1 MVRWDKLTLLFNKQI
16 YEFITYCY
24 KASIKGGW
32 TVGKL
37 SRIGVLTGGG
47 DCPGLNAV
55 IRAVTKS
62 AISKYGIEVVGFLD
76 GFRGLVENNYIPLDL
91 KMISGI
97 GYRGGTILGSS
108 NRDDP
113 FNFLSFKDDQE
124 IFSDQ
129 SDRAISHLNDLGL
142 DGLIVIGGDGSLSI
156 ADHFYEKGI
165 NIVGVPKTIDNDLSA
180 TDVTFGFNTAVD
192 TASEAL
198 DRLHTT
204 AESHHRVMILEVMG
218 RYAGWIGL
226 HAGISGGAH
235 VILIPEIP
243 YQIESIINKIRQRQ
257 WHDKKFSI
265 IVVAE
270 GAKPLGGELVI
281 QKLVP
286 ESHDPIRLGGIGNQL
301 AQQIEKLSN
310 IETRVTVLGHLQ
322 RGGSPIP
329 YDRILSVRY
338 GVAAVEALVNG
349 EYGTMVSL
357 QGQNIITVP
366 IQEAIKEQKK
376 VNPQSGMVEAAR
388 AIDISFGDE
397 TGGER

>member
-1 MVRWDKLTLLFNKQI
+1 MKKI
-16 YEFITYCY
+16 
-24 KASIKGGW
+24 
-32 TVGKL
+32 

-47 DCPGLNAV
+47 DCPGLNGV

-62 AISKYGIEVVGFLD
+62 AISKYGMEVVGFLD
-76 GFRGLVENNYIPLDL
+76 GFKGLVENSYIHLDL
-91 KMISGI
+91 KTISGI

-108 NRDDP
+108 NRDNP
-113 FNFLSFKDDQE
+113 FNFMAFKDGE
-124 IFSDQ
+124 NTFSDQ
-129 SDRAISHLNDLGL
+129 SDRAIFHLNELGL

-156 ADHFYEKGI
+156 ADQFYQKGV
-165 NIVGVPKTIDNDLSA
+165 NVVGVPKTIDNDLSA
-180 TDVTFGFNTAVD
+180 TDVTFGFNTAVE
-192 TASEAL
+192 TASDAL

-218 RYAGWIGL
+218 RYAGWIAL

-243 YQIESIINKIRQRQ
+243 YNIDNIIKHIRRRQ

-270 GAKPLGGELVI
+270 GAKQLGGEMVI

-301 AQQIEKLSN
+301 AQQIEDISSV
-310 IETRVTVLGHLQ
+310 ETRVTVLGHLQ
-322 RGGSPIP
+322 RGGSPVP

-338 GVAAVEALVNG
+338 GVAAVEALVRG
-349 EYGTMVSL
+349 EFGTMVSL
-357 QGQNIITVP
+357 QGPSIVTVP
-366 IQEAIKEQKK
+366 IREAIKEQKM
-376 VNPQSGMVEAAR
+376 VDPQNDMVEAAK
-388 AIDISFGDE
+388 AIGISFGD
-397 TGGER
+397 